1 MTITFVLI
9 IIVMIATSLLGR
21 KPDPQNQAIEID
33 VKMMKVSPAFLAGSI
48 IILGILAGLYASFW

>member
-9 IIVMIATSLLGR
+9 IIVMIVTSLLGR
-21 KPDPQNQAIEID
+21 RPATENHSIEID

-48 IILGILAGLYASFW
+48 IILGILAGLYTSFW